1 MSNTENLNARIDAE
15 FMSHEAR
22 LQSFREEQVREYEG
36 RHERM
41 GKLDDA
47 FRELREVWA
56 PRLEALAAK
65 FGDKVQITPRVS
77 PSSRQ
82 GTFSFQSKVAK
93 IELRFGATT
102 DTEVRRVILTY
113 DLDILPILMRFESHS
128 EIDFPLDQVD
138 CEAAGKWIDD
148 RIVSFVK
155 TYLSLHKNE
164 LYLKGFMVDDPI
176 AGVRFPKFAAA
187 CSLEQGGK
195 TYYFIGEETR
205 REFEKQQG
213 VGGK

>member
-1 MSNTENLNARIDAE
+1 MSDIESLNQRIDAE
-15 FMSHEAR
+15 FASHEAR
-22 LQSFREEQVREYEG
+22 LESFREEQLREYEG
-36 RHERM
+36 RHERLE
-41 GKLDDA
+41 KLESI

-65 FGDKVQITPRVS
+65 FGDKVKVTPRIT

-82 GTFSFQSKVAK
+82 GVFEFQSQVAK

-102 DTEVRRVILTY
+102 DPDVRNVVLTY

-128 EIDFPLDQVD
+128 EIEFPIDSVD
-138 CEAAGKWIDD
+138 REAAGKWMDD
-148 RIVSFVK
+148 RILGFVK
-155 TYLSLHKNE
+155 TYLSLHENE
-164 LYLKGFMVDDPI
+164 MYLKGLMVDDPI

-187 CSLEQGGK
+187 CSLNHGGT

-205 REFEKQQG
+205 NEFAKQKG
-213 VGGK
+213 ISG